1 MASKKVLLILLL
13 LVMLGIASVAIGID
27 AYMDKISSKRDIT
40 LIGDINNNPSVYD
53 GKSVTVIGEY
63 RGWQSE
69 LGHGPPV
76 TRSDWILRDE
86 TGEIYITGKSP
97 RLDPIRDIGHNLLV
111 TGIVKISKY
120 NYPYID
126 AKNIRSEK
134 LE

>member
-97 RLDPIRDIGHNLLV
+97 RFEV
-111 TGIVKISKY
+111 
-120 NYPYID
+120 
-126 AKNIRSEK
+126 
-134 LE
+134 